1 VFILRTQIV
10 NVFAHYL
17 FFFDKKKYI
26 NINIIKRKIG
36 ANRHLTK
43 GYKSYTKGYI
53 HPMYKLSSKI
63 NSSKAEEHNFPL
75 FQK

>member
-1 VFILRTQIV
+1 VWV
-10 NVFAHYL
+10 CP

-43 GYKSYTKGYI
+43 GYKSSAISG
-53 HPMYKLSSKI
+53 PFSSI
-63 NSSKAEEHNFPL
+63 E
-75 FQK
+75 